1 MAFQLIG
8 YTSSTNESMNF
19 EVRTDGNMLNS
30 GGFASER
37 SPYSTGTD
45 RTQSASP
52 YVETTGS
59 VTAATKTGSAH
70 ADRYKIVLSNYTV
83 AAADVGNTVRVSAST
98 DATNAYVGMYLIVS
112 ADTTNNAWEMSQ
124 PTRSSSIDSSP
135 ATLTLR
141 MGGALPSLGG
151 VTDYCNASDGDED
164 RVYSPSTVSQ
174 IWIKSGTYTM
184 TSTDWNTNHGP
195 VRFNDSNMGPSIHG
209 YETTRGDMGEK
220 PVIDVGSTG
229 YTGNILEADGGYPQI
244 VICNI
249 QFNTGGTA
257 DGVSMGGYAKAV
269 AIKCKVAEIGTG
281 QIGFENGACY
291 ACEAVGG
298 GTDGTHDG
306 TGFKKGNTTYCVSS
320 NCDTGFEE
328 QFPSIHQCL
337 AYDCAKGYE
346 QTSYNANN
354 SSLLFCVADDCT
366 TGFYIQYRS
375 VTKCVATN
383 CTTGFEA
390 TSSTNQNG
398 LNWCFGY
405 NNTTHI
411 DDMPM
416 QLDWTAL
423 AADPW
428 EDQSARDYR
437 LNDAETGGALLRSN
451 GFSPPGQTADVD
463 TNAFVTQKSG
473 SGSSVIP
480 ARPIQIGA

>member
-59 VTAATKTGSAH
+59 VTATTKTGSVH
-70 ADRYKIVLSNYTV
+70 ADRYKIVLSNFTV
-83 AAADVGNTVRVSAST
+83 SSADVGNTVRVSAST

-124 PTRSSSIDSSP
+124 PTRSSSIDSS
-135 ATLTLR
+135 AETLTLR

-151 VTDYCNASDGDED
+151 VTDYCNPSDGDED

-184 TSTDWNTNHGP
+184 TSTDWNTNNGP

-220 PVIDVGSTG
+220 PVIDVASSGHTSEV
-229 YTGNILEADGGYPQI
+229 LKADGGYPQI
-244 VICNI
+244 LMCNLEI
-249 QFNTGGTA
+249 HMSGASVGI
-257 DGVSMGGYAKAV
+257 SMGGYQKQLAL
-269 AIKCKVAEIGTG
+269 KCKVTEVGSGSIA
-281 QIGFENGACY
+281 FKNGSSY
-291 ACEAVGG
+291 ACEAVG
-298 GTDGTHDG
+298 DGTHDG
-306 TGFKKGNTTYCVSS
+306 TGFSKGNTMYCVAS
-320 NCDTGFEE
+320 NCATGFEE
-328 QFPSIHQCL
+328 QTPTIHHCL
-337 AYDCAKGYE
+337 AYDCTQGFHSD
-346 QTSYNANN
+346 SYNNNN

-375 VTKCVATN
+375 ITKCVATN

-390 TSSTNQNG
+390 TSSTNQNS

-473 SGSSVIP
+473 GGSSTVVTP
-480 ARPIQIGA
+480 GPVQIGM